1 MKYDL
6 AIVNNTGS
14 RYVVLGTI
22 KKDIYNL
29 EEGEEKYVKL
39 SYSALELIK
48 KGLADNKVVTLR
60 KDLSAQEALP
70 DDVTISDEKI
80 SDLELLKLT
89 AIEKIHKKLEY
100 LSVKISNF
108 EVLRFTLINN
118 ELISKGYVITNDNRE
133 EQYIKIIETDDEKLI
148 DKLEKYLIILDK
160 INDLQTFSE
169 MVSDYIDQINDAK
182 TEKDIQSKLDEFY
195 SKIDLS
201 NK

>member
-80 SDLELLKLT
+80 SDLELLKLTALELLKLT

-182 TEKDIQSKLDEFY
+182 TENSQNL
-195 SKIDLS
+195 
-201 NK
+201 